1 MADANPY
8 RALPS
13 VDALLETE
21 AAGALMP
28 EFGRAQVRALLQ
40 GILDAWRERI
50 RTEGLDGPAVEA
62 ELQAGAILRDL
73 AGRAAVER
81 RAGLR
86 PVINVSGVVLNTGL
100 GRAPVHPEV
109 AEVMARAAAGYCTLE
124 VDRSSG
130 RRNQRDARAGALVAQ
145 LVGAEAAIC
154 VNNCAAAVLLTLG
167 ALAGGGRGVAL
178 SRGELVEIGGSFRMP
193 DVMRR
198 AGARLVEVGTTNRT
212 RVGDYARALG
222 DPRLDVSLL
231 LKVHTSNYRVVGFTE
246 EASLEELVELGRER
260 DVPVAYDLGS
270 GRFEAE
276 SLTELGA
283 LDDELPVARAMQSGV
298 DLLMFSGDKLFGGPQ
313 AGLIAGSADA
323 IRRLRADPVYRAVRL
338 DKVALAGL
346 ERTL

>member
-100 GRAPVHPEV
+100 G
-109 AEVMARAAAGYCTLE
+109 
-124 VDRSSG
+124 
-130 RRNQRDARAGALVAQ
+130 
-145 LVGAEAAIC
+145 
-154 VNNCAAAVLLTLG
+154 
-167 ALAGGGRGVAL
+167 
-178 SRGELVEIGGSFRMP
+178 
-193 DVMRR
+193 
-198 AGARLVEVGTTNRT
+198 
-212 RVGDYARALG
+212 
-222 DPRLDVSLL
+222 
-231 LKVHTSNYRVVGFTE
+231 
-246 EASLEELVELGRER
+246 
-260 DVPVAYDLGS
+260 
-270 GRFEAE
+270 
-276 SLTELGA
+276 
-283 LDDELPVARAMQSGV
+283 
-298 DLLMFSGDKLFGGPQ
+298 
-313 AGLIAGSADA
+313 
-323 IRRLRADPVYRAVRL
+323 
-338 DKVALAGL
+338 
-346 ERTL
+346 